1 MNDLDLAEL
10 QKWVAISGM
19 ECVARVAVEL
29 TAGER
34 GNVTKPDNE
43 LLLEMALRLRDNP
56 MLTTHDAAA
65 QIAREAKDWRNPII
79 ETASL
84 TTELARAFGKH
95 RTKWLVLAQSF
106 ASPSRWSASIPHK
119 KKSTEE
125 SRALGRIIEM
135 LPGAIDLYD
144 AVLQEA
150 THLRPEKVAIIKKLG
165 REHVAN
171 LLAPLIIEQMA
182 MPRTE
187 PRNTPR
193 NFLDLL
199 EPQLELEQQRLR
211 EPARSARTRRKP
223 AK

>member
-1 MNDLDLAEL
+1 
-10 QKWVAISGM
+10 
-19 ECVARVAVEL
+19 
-29 TAGER
+29 
-34 GNVTKPDNE
+34 
-43 LLLEMALRLRDNP
+43 
-56 MLTTHDAAA
+56 
-65 QIAREAKDWRNPII
+65 
-79 ETASL
+79 
-84 TTELARAFGKH
+84 
-95 RTKWLVLAQSF
+95 
-106 ASPSRWSASIPHK
+106 
-119 KKSTEE
+119 
-125 SRALGRIIEM
+125 M